1 MWVYFIDFAAV
12 RGIASAS
19 DLMLWE
25 IVNHTQTRF
34 TWRTPGTWTSY
45 VFDHT
50 ALAINRWYHLAFS
63 LNNFNLKFFIDGI
76 ERGSSVTLAAGEPYS
91 QATSELYIGASD
103 SYPFYGTMD
112 TFHKGY
118 MEDVR
123 ITSGVAR
130 YVNNFTPPQMRI

>member
-1 MWVYFIDFAAV
+1 
-12 RGIASAS
+12 
-19 DLMLWE
+19 MLWE
-25 IVNHTQTRF
+25 IVNNTQTRF

-76 ERGSSVTLAAGEPYS
+76 ERGSSVTLAAGEPYN
-91 QATSELYIGASD
+91 QETSELYIGASD

-112 TFHKGY
+112 TFQKGY